1 MKKETLNTIKTS
13 GFKLPKDYFEGLED
27 TILAQATLESHSKTS
42 GFNVPD
48 GYFETLENKILTK
61 LDKPEPKV
69 FNLFNK
75 KTIVSLSSVAA
86 AIVLLFNINL
96 FKSAPTLNSL
106 DTETVENYIINEI
119 EINDLNL
126 LINDSELSQTD
137 FIDYNLIDVDDYIDD
152 IDLNDLY
159 QE

>member
-1 MKKETLNTIKTS
+1 MKKESLNTIKTS
-13 GFKLPKDYFEGLED
+13 GFKIPKDYFEGLED
-27 TILAQATLESHSKTS
+27 AILAQATLEAHSKTS

-48 GYFETLENKILTK
+48 GYFETLENTILSK

-86 AIVLLFNINL
+86 AIVLLFNLNL
-96 FKSAPTLNSL
+96 FKAAPTLDSL
-106 DTETVENYIINEI
+106 DTDTVENYILDEI
-119 EINDLNL
+119 EINDLNM

-137 FIDYNLIDVDDYIDD
+137 FIDYNLIEVEDYIDD

>member
-1 MKKETLNTIKTS
+1 M
-13 GFKLPKDYFEGLED
+13 PKDYFEGLED
-27 TILAQATLESHSKTS
+27 TILAQAALESHSKTS